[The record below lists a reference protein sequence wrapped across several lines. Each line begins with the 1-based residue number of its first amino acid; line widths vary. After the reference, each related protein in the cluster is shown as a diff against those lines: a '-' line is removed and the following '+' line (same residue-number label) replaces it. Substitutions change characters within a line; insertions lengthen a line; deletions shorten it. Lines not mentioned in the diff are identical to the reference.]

1 MKLLRFLFSRTFVA
15 NLILALILSGVII
28 GGIAY
33 FLNAYTRHGEYIE
46 VPDLK
51 ELALVEVEQVLTPH
65 QLEYEVIDSSE
76 YDPSFPRGAVI
87 NQYPEAGHAVKAGR
101 SIRLTLNPL
110 QPRKITVPNLI
121 EKTKR
126 RAIYDLESKGFVVGE
141 LSYVPYIGKDVV
153 VDIKIDGRSLER
165 NEEFQKGTVIDL
177 VLGEGL
183 GNTFIKVP
191 YLRFLNAQEAEAK
204 LKSASLN
211 IGSLIYDEEVEDSTL
226 ALVYRQ
232 SPAPSLEPQIK
243 PGMEIDL
250 WLTSD
255 YTKIP
260 NDSLKF
266 QNVASSDS
274 LAVDSLP
281 NE

>member
-1 MKLLRFLFSRTFVA
+1 MKALRFLFSRTFLA
-15 NLILALILSGVII
+15 NLILALILGGLVL

-33 FLNAYTRHGEYIE
+33 FLKVYTRHGDYIA

-51 ELALVEVEQVLTPH
+51 ELALVEVEQVLAPK
-65 QLEYEVIDSSE
+65 QLNYEVIDSSE

-87 NQYPEAGHAVKAGR
+87 NQYPDAGHSVKAGR
-101 SIRLTLNPL
+101 LIRLTINPL
-110 QPRKITVPNLI
+110 QPRKIVVPNLI

-126 RAIYDLESKGFVVGE
+126 RALYDLESKGFVVGE

-153 VDIKIDGRSLER
+153 VDVKVAGRSLER
-165 NEEFQKGTVIDL
+165 QEAFQKGTVIDL
-177 VLGEGL
+177 VLGQGL
-183 GNTFIKVP
+183 GSTFIKVP
-191 YLRFLNAQEAEAK
+191 YLRFLNAEEAEAK

-232 SPAPSLEPQIK
+232 NPEPSLEPQIK
-243 PGMEIDL
+243 PGMEVDL
-250 WLTSD
+250 WLTAD

-260 NDSLKF
+260 NDSLNF
-266 QNVASSDS
+266 QNVVPGDS
-274 LAVDSLP
+274 IAVDSISHD
-281 NE
+281 